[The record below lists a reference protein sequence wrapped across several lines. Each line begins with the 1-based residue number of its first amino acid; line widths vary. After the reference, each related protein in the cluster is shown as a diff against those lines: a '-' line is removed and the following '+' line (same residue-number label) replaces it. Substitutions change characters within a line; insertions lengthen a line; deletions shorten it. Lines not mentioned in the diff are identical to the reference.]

1 MEVKILILLP
11 RPVLQ
16 KYLLRSLRSKIL
28 LVVRPIHYE
37 LRLLR
42 LIATP
47 GDGSPQIRILV
58 QQDILLDFVAILA
71 EVEGGVEGVERPKR
85 GPDSEFIFV
94 LVRETKFLGLY
105 H

>member
-16 KYLLRSLRSKIL
+16 KYLLRRLRSEIL

-42 LIATP
+42 LIVTP